1 MRALNFGSLNIDYVY
16 SVAHTVK
23 PGETLSAGS
32 CSSFCGGKGLNQSVA
47 LARAGAEVFHAGSI
61 GSDGEMLREKLDEFG
76 VNTDFISVTTGQ
88 SGHAIIQVSDD
99 GQNAIL
105 VYGGANKTITEK
117 QIDDVLANFNAGD
130 FLFLQNEINSVEY
143 LIRKA
148 KSMGLTTV
156 FNPSPFTPEILSL
169 PLGSLS
175 FIVVNETEANEL
187 TGKTS
192 ANDIISA
199 FSEKYPGVNV
209 LLTLGED
216 GSVCSFNGEVC
227 RQPAFRVKA
236 VDTTAAGDTFTGS
249 FFAFLD
255 RVGVREALRVASA
268 ASALAVSRAGAS
280 DSVPTVDEVMSFL
293 STHE

>member
-1 MRALNFGSLNIDYVY
+1 M
-16 SVAHTVK
+16 
-23 PGETLSAGS
+23 
-32 CSSFCGGKGLNQSVA
+32 
-47 LARAGAEVFHAGSI
+47 FHAGSI

-117 QIDDVLANFNAGD
+117 QIDDVLASFNAGD

-187 TGKTS
+187 TEKTS

-199 FSEKYPGVNV
+199 FSEKYSGVNV

-236 VDTTAAGDTFTGS
+236 VDTTAAGDTFTGF

>member
-32 CSSFCGGKGLNQSVA
+32 CSSFCGGKGLNRSVA

-61 GSDGEMLREKLDEFG
+61 GSDGEMLCEKLGEFG

-88 SGHAIIQVSDD
+88 SGHAIIQVSEG

-117 QIDDVLANFNAGD
+117 QIDDVPASFNAGD

-192 ANDIISA
+192 ADDIISA

-209 LLTLGED
+209 LLTLGDD

-227 RQPAFRVKA
+227 RQAAFRVKA
-236 VDTTAAGDTFTGS
+236 VDTTAAGDTFTGF

-255 RVGVREALRVASA
+255 RAGVREALRVASA

-280 DSVPTVDEVMSFL
+280 DSVPTVDKVMSFL

>member
-61 GSDGEMLREKLDEFG
+61 GSDGEMLREKLDEFA

-227 RQPAFRVKA
+227 RQPAFCVKA
-236 VDTTAAGDTFTGS
+236 VDTTAAGDTFTGF

>member
-61 GSDGEMLREKLDEFG
+61 GSDGEMLREKLDELG

-216 GSVCSFNGEVC
+216 GSVCSFNGEIF

-236 VDTTAAGDTFTGS
+236 VDTTAAGDTFTGF

-255 RVGVREALRVASA
+255 RVGVLEALRVASA

>member
-117 QIDDVLANFNAGD
+117 QIDDVLASFNAGD

-216 GSVCSFNGEVC
+216 GSVCSFNGEVR

-236 VDTTAAGDTFTGS
+236 VDTTAAGDTFTGF